1 MRCDEE
7 DATDEANDAD
17 DGYEHNENNNDDTND
32 EDDSITLPDIGPE
45 HHLIN
50 TPPETQCHPGAVI
63 LSIEDKS
70 ALPVHLVLVLPAGE
84 AEDGSVLE
92 VAPQT
97 PPPSKSVQKSTLQK
111 LLKLL
116 KL

>member
-7 DATDEANDAD
+7 DATDEANNAD

-50 TPPETQCHPGAVI
+50 TPPETQCHPGA
-63 LSIEDKS
+63 S
-70 ALPVHLVLVLPAGE
+70 AGKRYNFPTSA
-84 AEDGSVLE
+84 
-92 VAPQT
+92 T
-97 PPPSKSVQKSTLQK
+97 FST
-111 LLKLL
+111 
-116 KL
+116 